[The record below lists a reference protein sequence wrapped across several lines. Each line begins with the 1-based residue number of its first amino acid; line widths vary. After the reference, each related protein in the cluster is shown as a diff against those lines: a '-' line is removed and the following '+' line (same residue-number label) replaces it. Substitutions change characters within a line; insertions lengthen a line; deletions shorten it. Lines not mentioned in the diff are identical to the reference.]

1 MVTMTVNL
9 KFAVCGRHVPGL
21 TRYIANTLRKLLIRT
36 VPVKGTG
43 CDLGNRD
50 QSVYGM
56 IEPAIL
62 AKYTSP
68 LSS

>member
-1 MVTMTVNL
+1 MVTMRIDL
-9 KFAVCGRHVPGL
+9 KFAVCGRHELGL
-21 TRYIANTLRKLLIRT
+21 RRYIADALRKLLIRT

-50 QSVYGM
+50 QSVYDM

-62 AKYTSP
+62 AKYASP